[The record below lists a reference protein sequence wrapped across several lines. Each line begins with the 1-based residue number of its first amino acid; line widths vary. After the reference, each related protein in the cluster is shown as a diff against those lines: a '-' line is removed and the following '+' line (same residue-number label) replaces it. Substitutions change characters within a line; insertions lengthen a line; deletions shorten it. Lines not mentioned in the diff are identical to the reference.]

1 MRSSTL
7 DIDLRLGAIARDA
20 LLDHLSRGDPRHALR
35 LLVTALG
42 DALGAPCGLVAQDGD
57 APRRWQCGALDAT
70 VDGTPQQAVPLE
82 RLGRRLGHLHLPP
95 GIDTAALAELVP
107 TAAALLLR
115 DSDAAAQPGADGSTN
130 PVATEHAALVLAA
143 LAGADTFV
151 WEWDIA
157 SDWLSDIDEGLRL
170 LGYPVGD
177 RLGHTQEAWNSL
189 IHPDDLDGNHAAY
202 LRHAAGETEIYE
214 STYRAR
220 AADGQWRWL
229 LERGRIVERDPDGTP
244 RRMLGTQ
251 TDITE
256 QRRLAAAARETT
268 ERLTHIT
275 EHVPGILLQ
284 FRLPPDGS
292 GANFP
297 YISARSQPLFGVAPD
312 ELMGDARALLNLVDD
327 ADRQRVINSVLAS
340 AGDGTRWRLDFR
352 IHRRDGALR
361 WMRADASP
369 QRQADGST
377 VWHGYIEDATERREL
392 EHAREQAAVAAAANR
407 AKTEFLSRISHELRT
422 PLNAVL
428 GFTQLMEIDEAEPP
442 GPGQQRR
449 LKLVREAGAHLLQ
462 MIGDLLDLTRI
473 ESGGMALQLEAVP
486 LRTVVDEALAM
497 LQGSAE
503 KLQITL
509 ELHAAD
515 APLPARVDRTR
526 LRQVLLN
533 LVSNA
538 IKYNRAGGRVE
549 VRLERVDADTVRCS
563 VHDTGVGIAEAELPR
578 VFDPFYRGL
587 QAGTA
592 IEGTGIGLSVTQALV
607 ALMGGRITVRSTVGV
622 GSVFTLTLPAA
633 HD

>member
-42 DALGAPCGLVAQDGD
+42 DALGVPCGLVAHGPAEHTGN
-57 APRRWQCGALDAT
+57 APRRWHCGS
-70 VDGTPQQAVPLE
+70 VDGPLQQRLPLQ
-82 RLGRRLGHLHLPP
+82 RLGQVVGTLHLPAGTDP
-95 GIDTAALAELVP
+95 QALRELLP

-115 DSDAAAQPGADGSTN
+115 DHDAASTGAGQAGAS
-130 PVATEHAALVLAA
+130 EHGALVLAA
-143 LAGADTFV
+143 LAGADTYV

-157 SDWLSDIDEGLRL
+157 RDWLSDIDEGLHL
-170 LGYPVGD
+170 LGYPG
-177 RLGHTQEAWNSL
+177 GSIAQTQEAWNGL
-189 IHPDDLDGNHAAY
+189 IHRDDLEDNHAAY
-202 LRHAAGETEIYE
+202 LRHARGETEIYE

-297 YISARSQPLFGVAPD
+297 YISARSQALFGVAPE
-312 ELMGDARALLNLVDD
+312 ELLGDARALLNLVDD

-340 AGDGTRWRLDFR
+340 ARDGTRWRLDFR

-428 GFTQLMEIDEAEPP
+428 GFTQLMEIDAAEPP

-473 ESGGMALQLEAVP
+473 ESGGMALQIEAVP

-509 ELHAAD
+509 VLHAAD
-515 APLPARVDRTR
+515 TPLPARVDRTR

-549 VRLERVDADTVRCS
+549 VHLARVDADTVRCS

-633 HD
+633 PG

>member
-1 MRSSTL
+1 MRSCTL

-35 LLVTALG
+35 LLVGALG
-42 DALGAPCGLVAQDGD
+42 DALGAPCGLVAHDAVGRTGD
-57 APRRWQCGALDAT
+57 APRRWQCGS
-70 VDGTPQQAVPLE
+70 VDGAARQVLPLQ
-82 RLGRRLGHLHLPP
+82 RLGRVLGTLHLPAGTDP
-95 GIDTAALAELVP
+95 QALRALLP

-115 DSDAAAQPGADGSTN
+115 DHDTSSADSAGLPGPS
-130 PVATEHAALVLAA
+130 EHGALVQAA

-170 LGYPVGD
+170 LGYPEGSV
-177 RLGHTQEAWNSL
+177 RQTQEAWNGL
-189 IHPDDLDGNHAAY
+189 IHPDDLAANHAAY
-202 LRHAAGETEIYE
+202 LQHARGETEIYE

-251 TDITE
+251 SDITE
-256 QRRLAAAARETT
+256 RRRLATAARETT

-292 GANFP
+292 AANFP
-297 YISARSQPLFGVAPD
+297 YISARSQALFGVAPE
-312 ELMGDARALLNLVDD
+312 ELLGDARALLNLVDD

-340 AGDGTRWRLDFR
+340 ARDGTRWRLDFR

-509 ELHAAD
+509 VLHAD
-515 APLPARVDRTR
+515 EAPLPARVDRTR

-633 HD
+633 PG

>member
-1 MRSSTL
+1 MAPPNTPATHRGAGTAAASTARCSSACRCNAWARWSARCTCRPAPTPQA
-7 DIDLRLGAIARDA
+7 LRA
-20 LLDHLSRGDPRHALR
+20 LL
-35 LLVTALG
+35 
-42 DALGAPCGLVAQDGD
+42 
-57 APRRWQCGALDAT
+57 
-70 VDGTPQQAVPLE
+70 
-82 RLGRRLGHLHLPP
+82 
-95 GIDTAALAELVP
+95 P

-115 DSDAAAQPGADGSTN
+115 DHDAASTDAGQAGAS
-130 PVATEHAALVLAA
+130 EHGALVLAA
-143 LAGADTFV
+143 LAGADTYV

-157 SDWLSDIDEGLRL
+157 RDWLSDIDEGLHL
-170 LGYPVGD
+170 LGYPAGSIAQ
-177 RLGHTQEAWNSL
+177 TQEAWNGL
-189 IHPDDLDGNHAAY
+189 IHRDDLEDNHAAY
-202 LRHAAGETEIYE
+202 LRHARGETEIYE

-297 YISARSQPLFGVAPD
+297 YISARSQALFGVAPE
-312 ELMGDARALLNLVDD
+312 ELLGDARALLNLVDD

-340 AGDGTRWRLDFR
+340 ARDGTRWRLRLPHPPPRRRAALDAR
-352 IHRRDGALR
+352 RRLAAAPGRRQHGLARLHRGRHRAPRARARARAGGRGGSRQPRQDRVPLAHQPRAAHAAERGAGLH
-361 WMRADASP
+361 A
-369 QRQADGST
+369 ADG
-377 VWHGYIEDATERREL
+377 DRRSRT
-392 EHAREQAAVAAAANR
+392 ARPRPAAPA
-407 AKTEFLSRISHELRT
+407 
-422 PLNAVL
+422 
-428 GFTQLMEIDEAEPP
+428 
-442 GPGQQRR
+442 
-449 LKLVREAGAHLLQ
+449 EAGARSRRPPAADDRRPARPDAHRVRRH
-462 MIGDLLDLTRI
+462 GAADR
-473 ESGGMALQLEAVP
+473 GVP

-509 ELHAAD
+509 VLHAAD
-515 APLPARVDRTR
+515 TPLPARVDRTR

-622 GSVFTLTLPAA
+622 GSMFTLTLPAA
-633 HD
+633 PG